1 MPTTDLVAVKHNA
14 LVSGK
19 YNLGLVEQRV
29 MLTLISKIDS
39 TGAWDGTDGK
49 YTIDFGEVLDFI
61 DNKNESKRHQMME
74 ATDNLLSKVVHIRL
88 RDMDDDLVEKYKKV
102 KLEEGERPLDFEK
115 DEIQTNWVLP
125 PLRYTFG
132 HDELDIKI
140 DKFLMPFLIEI
151 KKNFTKI
158 PLDQIMKLHRSKYSP
173 RCFEIISR
181 YAHQGKVEIKYQDLR
196 EMLGIEEKAYQRFTN
211 FRDRVLRVA
220 VKDILENTNLN
231 FEMKINK
238 RGRKVVSITFDKI
251 KKTKQKT
258 AKEVVVAENQ
268 ETTPDEFYEMLKPQ
282 WEADLNKRGVV
293 LHKNYEK
300 EGLKKEHWEKALLN
314 TELREGQLVVE
325 AKKIRD
331 QVKEQ
336 EKEHKKKETQD
347 ELIKKNKRFWEDHHH
362 EYKDLSPSEAY
373 IHTPKGVVLFVSPTF
388 EEDLKPHK
396 KTEVELKEDEER
408 RKELEDRRG
417 KKNSL
422 ISGTSLGKRT
432 KGRRKND

>member
-1 MPTTDLVAVKHNA
+1 MAKTDLIAVKHNA

-19 YNLGLVEQRV
+19 YNLSLVEQRV

-39 TGAWDGTDGK
+39 TGEWDGTDGK
-49 YTIDFGEVLDFI
+49 YTIDFVEVLDFI
-61 DNKNESKRHQMME
+61 DSKHESKRQQMME

-125 PLRYTFG
+125 PLRYTIG

-158 PLDQIMKLHRSKYSP
+158 SLEEALKLKSKYSL

-220 VKDILENTNLN
+220 VGDILENTNLN

-251 KKTKQKT
+251 KKTKKKT
-258 AKEVVVAENQ
+258 AKEVVIE
-268 ETTPDEFYEMLKPQ
+268 EGLPTPDEFYEMLKPQ

-293 LHKNYEK
+293 LHSKYKK
-300 EGLKKEHWEKALLN
+300 EGLTQEHWEKAMLN
-314 TELREGQLVVE
+314 KELREGQLVVE

-347 ELIKKNKRFWEDHHH
+347 QLIKKNKRFWEDHQHA
-362 EYKDLSPSEAY
+362 YQDLSPSEAY

-417 KKNSL
+417 KKKSL